1 MGTGIKQ
8 KKSIIRW
15 SNNGDRDKIQK
26 SYDGDRDKIQNQTMG
41 TGIKIKNK
49 FKTQMIFINS

>member
-26 SYDGDRDKIQNQTMG
+26 SYDGQTMG

-49 FKTQMIFINS
+49 YKTQIIFINS

>member
-15 SNNGDRDKIQK
+15 SNDGDRDKIQK
-26 SYDGDRDKIQNQTMG
+26 SNNGDRDKNQ
-41 TGIKIKNK
+41 K
-49 FKTQMIFINS
+49 

>member
-26 SYDGDRDKIQNQTMG
+26 SNDGDRDKKSRNKKG
-41 TGIKIKNK
+41 KIKIC
-49 FKTQMIFINS
+49 IY

>member
-15 SNNGDRDKIQK
+15 SNNGDGDRDKNQK
-26 SYDGDRDKIQNQTMG
+26 SYDGDRDKIQ
-41 TGIKIKNK
+41 K
-49 FKTQMIFINS
+49 

>member
-15 SNNGDRDKIQK
+15 SNNGDRDKNQK
-26 SYDGDRDKIQNQTMG
+26 SNNGDRDKNQ
-41 TGIKIKNK
+41 K
-49 FKTQMIFINS
+49 

>member
-1 MGTGIKQ
+1 MGTGIKI
-8 KKSIIRW
+8 KNHTMGTGIKFK
-15 SNNGDRDKIQK
+15 NH
-26 SYDGDRDKIQNQTMG
+26 TMG

>member
-15 SNNGDRDKIQK
+15 SNNGDRDKIQ
-26 SYDGDRDKIQNQTMG
+26 NQTMG
-41 TGIKIKNK
+41 TGIKFKNK

>member
-8 KKSIIRW
+8 K
-15 SNNGDRDKIQK
+15 NQ
-26 SYDGDRDKIQNQTMG
+26 SYDGQTMG